1 MVLQMNICTI
11 VVRFY
16 LTNVL
21 QISYNI
27 LICKIFIFFW
37 GGHDL
42 GLEME
47 IGTIKNGKWKGLG
60 LKSPWQ
66 TCRKQCQFHH
76 ICTA

>member
-1 MVLQMNICTI
+1 MI
-11 VVRFY
+11 VCKIFVRFY

-21 QISYNI
+21 QISCQFKFVRF
-27 LICKIFIFFW
+27 LFFLRDQ
-37 GGHDL
+37 DL

-47 IGTIKNGKWKGLG
+47 NWNSKNGKWKGLG
-60 LKSPWQ
+60 LQSPWQ